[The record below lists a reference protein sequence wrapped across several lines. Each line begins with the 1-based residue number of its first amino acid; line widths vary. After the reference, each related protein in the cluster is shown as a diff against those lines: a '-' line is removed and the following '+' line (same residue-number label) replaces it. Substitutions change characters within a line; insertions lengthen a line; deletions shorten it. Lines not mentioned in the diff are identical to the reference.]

1 MGHTARGC
9 KEERAVHERVEVKC
23 VNCNAVGHRARDC
36 TEARHDRFA
45 CRNCGYALTSLEC
58 MTVPLTFK
66 RASDHKA
73 SDCPNPRSAEGVE
86 CKRCN
91 EGNAI
96 QPQC

>member
-1 MGHTARGC
+1 
-9 KEERAVHERVEVKC
+9 
-23 VNCNAVGHRARDC
+23 
-36 TEARHDRFA
+36 
-45 CRNCGYALTSLEC
+45 

-66 RASDHKA
+66 RVSDHKA

-96 QPQC
+96 QPQCYMRLNADAYM